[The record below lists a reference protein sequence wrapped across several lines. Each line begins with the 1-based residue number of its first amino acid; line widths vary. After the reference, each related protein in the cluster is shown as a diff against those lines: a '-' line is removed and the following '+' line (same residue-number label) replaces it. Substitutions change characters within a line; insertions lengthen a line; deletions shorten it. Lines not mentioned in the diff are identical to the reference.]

1 MLSEVARQQA
11 RAEGLTLLVAENKA
25 GYFGVCLIKPGQLTQ
40 RSLRIPTLS
49 ADPTPLSPKP
59 DPAPTIQVRNDPFVV
74 LAAVQQEGMLLEFAS
89 ARLKND
95 PVVVLAAVQQAG
107 HALWHASDELKNDP
121 ELLLTAVQQRSG
133 ALQLSPGG
141 GPHQKHQDEAG
152 RGVGVELTD
161 AKPDEA
167 ICDGD
172 SDEEVDGE
180 IGASSTLKQEL
191 KASAEQQARH
201 RAMGPSSCSDMRR
214 LLVSRMALNGKIA
227 QS

>member
-1 MLSEVARQQA
+1 M
-11 RAEGLTLLVAENKA
+11 
-25 GYFGVCLIKPGQLTQ
+25 
-40 RSLRIPTLS
+40 
-49 ADPTPLSPKP
+49 
-59 DPAPTIQVRNDPFVV
+59 V

-95 PVVVLAAVQQAG
+95 PVVVLAAVRQAG

-141 GPHQKHQDEAG
+141 GPHEEDQSEAG
-152 RGVGVELTD
+152 RGVGIELTD
-161 AKPDEA
+161 AKHDEA
-167 ICDGD
+167 IRDED

-180 IGASSTLKQEL
+180 IGASFTLKQEL

-201 RAMGPSSCSDMRR
+201 RTMGPSSCSDIRGR
-214 LLVSRMALNGKIA
+214 
-227 QS
+227 